1 MDNQSTQSRNFD
13 VTSFARAKDKMVA
26 TNDSAYNGRGDTWRS
41 RLQRIRDYTPE
52 EIAHIIQDGSLVE
65 QQKLSRNYFY
75 KDGYYKQ
82 ILLYYAT
89 LLKYVGVLIPNPA
102 NGKSLSTS
110 HIQKRYYNA
119 VDYVEA
125 MNIPV
130 WLTNCAIRALVD
142 GSYYGVRLDGD
153 KNSFGVV
160 DLPAQYCCSRFKDA
174 TGADLIEFDL
184 TYFNT
189 ISNLEDRQA
198 ALNAYPKVISK
209 EYKRFCE
216 GKRTS
221 KWYIIPSDIGIC
233 FPLFDG
239 RPLFLNVIPKTLE
252 YDDAIADEQEALK
265 EGIDK
270 IIVQQIPHL
279 TDGRLVFEPDEAE
292 EIHAGTVGMLKGN
305 KHISVLTT
313 YANVSSISSNTNT
326 ESVDN
331 ILSKYEQNIY
341 AQAGVSGQ
349 IFASTGTGAL
359 NTSLTNSMSLMMYLA
374 NKFAFFITHLINHL
388 FSNSNISFKYVILP
402 VSYFN
407 TEDYMEQVFKLVGY
421 GYSFLLPSVALGIT
435 QKDLGNLKDLENN
448 VLKLGDKLKPLQ
460 TAYTQSN
467 KQSSKDEDKDEDTQE
482 TTASNIP
489 NPIVDEGGRPT
500 KKTSE
505 KSERT
510 LQDDEANDKAGG
522 S

>member
-1 MDNQSTQSRNFD
+1 
-13 VTSFARAKDKMVA
+13 
-26 TNDSAYNGRGDTWRS
+26 
-41 RLQRIRDYTPE
+41 
-52 EIAHIIQDGSLVE
+52 
-65 QQKLSRNYFY
+65 
-75 KDGYYKQ
+75 
-82 ILLYYAT
+82 
-89 LLKYVGVLIPNPA
+89 
-102 NGKSLSTS
+102 
-110 HIQKRYYNA
+110 
-119 VDYVEA
+119 
-125 MNIPV
+125 
-130 WLTNCAIRALVD
+130 
-142 GSYYGVRLDGD
+142 
-153 KNSFGVV
+153 
-160 DLPAQYCCSRFKDA
+160 
-174 TGADLIEFDL
+174 
-184 TYFNT
+184 
-189 ISNLEDRQA
+189 
-198 ALNAYPKVISK
+198 
-209 EYKRFCE
+209 
-216 GKRTS
+216 
-221 KWYIIPSDIGIC
+221 
-233 FPLFDG
+233 
-239 RPLFLNVIPKTLE
+239 
-252 YDDAIADEQEALK
+252 
-265 EGIDK
+265 
-270 IIVQQIPHL
+270 
-279 TDGRLVFEPDEAE
+279 
-292 EIHAGTVGMLKGN
+292 MLKGN

-313 YANVSSISSNTNT
+313 YANVSAISSNANT

-359 NTSLTNSMSLMMYLA
+359 DTSLTNSMSLMMYLA
-374 NKFAFFITHLINHL
+374 NKFAFFITHLINLL

-467 KQSSKDEDKDEDTQE
+467 KQSSKDEDKDEDSQE
-482 TTASNIP
+482 TTESNVP
-489 NPIVDEGGRPT
+489 NPVTDEGGRPT